1 MYSTRLL
8 LTDEIHHLRNDFSRL
23 NGSAAEPNPFF
34 APLFAEHFMD
44 LETPTR
50 DEGYLAV
57 FHGSADETANIVG
70 ILPVQQDMRFP
81 FDVTS
86 ALTSHFSASAVPVVH
101 ENHLEPAMECLA
113 EWIAQKD
120 RYMGAVYFNEFV
132 LDGPSWPPFRNKL
145 EQIGLHYVL
154 LDQIAR
160 PCLDAG
166 SAPSIDA
173 YLQRLSGK
181 KRQSLRRKLR
191 KLEGLGTV
199 NHTVHVGADVGKA
212 MDEFLVLEASG
223 WKGRAGTAMKLNA
236 ETQSLARDVLS
247 NERFGLTRIEA
258 LRLDGRPVAMSI
270 YVGTEKAAFLFKPT
284 YDETYANLS
293 PGQLL
298 YLKTTETLFETR
310 WTSKIDSAVPE
321 NDQLRAIWCDRI
333 GVADVLVSTSPQQPA
348 IALDS
353 VAAAISGLNTC
364 RQGAATAYRTT
375 KNSLHHWRRQSGN
388 LMKGLRG

>member
-1 MYSTRLL
+1 MYSTRPLL
-8 LTDEIHHLRNDFSRL
+8 PDEIRRLRKDFSRL

-44 LETPTR
+44 LEAPSR
-50 DEGYLAV
+50 EEGYLAV
-57 FHGSADETANIVG
+57 FHGSADEDANIVG

-86 ALTSHFSASAVPVVH
+86 ALTSHFSASAVPVAH
-101 ENHLEPAMECLA
+101 ESHVEPVMENLA
-113 EWIAQKD
+113 DWIARKD
-120 RYMGAVYFNEFV
+120 RYMGAVYFNEFI
-132 LDGPSWPPFRNKL
+132 LDGPSWPPFRKRL
-145 EQIGLHYVL
+145 DELGLHHVL
-154 LDQIAR
+154 LDEIAR

-166 SAPSIDA
+166 SAANFDA

-191 KLEGLGTV
+191 KLECLGTIT
-199 NHTVHVGADVGKA
+199 HTVHVGADVGAA

-236 ETQSLARDVLS
+236 ETQSLARDVLA

-258 LRLDGRPVAMSI
+258 LRLEGRPVAMSI

-284 YDETYANLS
+284 YDETYANMS
-293 PGQLL
+293 PGRLL
-298 YLKTTETLFETR
+298 YLKTIETLFETQ
-310 WTSKIDSAVPE
+310 WTTRIDSAVPE
-321 NDQLRAIWCDRI
+321 NDQLCSIWRDTIR
-333 GVADVLVSTSPQQPA
+333 VADVLVSTSPQQPR

-353 VAAAISGLNTC
+353 VAATISALKAC
-364 RQGAATAYRTT
+364 RQGAAAAYRTT
-375 KNSLHHWRRQSGN
+375 KNSLNHWRRQSGN
-388 LMKGLRG
+388 LMSGPRG